1 MLDVLAGRPEGAPR
15 GELQELAGLQG
26 LDPQVV
32 RRLLA
37 DLLRRGSLR
46 VEGATRCRRYF
57 LGPGAKAPVKA
68 PPADDDLPL
77 SPEGRACR
85 NLLARPLSQRPPVS
99 HCRSFLDAY
108 QPGATFYLSGT
119 LRRRMAVLGGPG
131 RPGGPGDAGGVHR
144 RQFVD
149 LAWNSSRLE
158 GNSCTFAEAQRLIE
172 GAAGGAGRHL
182 QETQM
187 ILNHMA
193 ALQYLEEA
201 SDGLAPDPATVQN
214 LHALLMENLL
224 PNPMDEGCLRVTPKL
239 LRGSAYVPAAV
250 PQTIEE
256 GFHQIFRTAGGI
268 DDPFEQSFFL
278 LVHLLY
284 LQPFLDG
291 CETTARLAMNIPLIG
306 RNCLPVTFSGV
317 GAAAF
322 SEGMLA
328 VCELNRVDL
337 LRDIFVYAFERAGT
351 RAGRTSPGVP
361 DPFRWRY
368 RAAIKRTVREVV
380 LGGQPAPEAG
390 VLVRAFAE
398 SGLPQEVR
406 ARFQRVVETEL
417 AGLHEGNL
425 ARYQLRPAEFSQWQR
440 VTRPPEP
447 GG

>member
-37 DLLRRGSLR
+37 DLLRQGSLR

-57 LGPGAKAPVKA
+57 LGHGAKAPVKA
-68 PPADDDLPL
+68 LPADDDLPL

-99 HCRSFLDAY
+99 HSRSFLDAY
-108 QPGATFYLSGT
+108 QPGATFYLSAT
-119 LRRRMAVLGGPG
+119 LRRRMAALGGSG
-131 RPGGPGDAGGVHR
+131 RSGCPGGVHR

-158 GNSCTFAEAQRLIE
+158 GNRCTFAEAERLIE
-172 GAAGGAGRHL
+172 DAAGGAGRHL
-182 QETQM
+182 LETQM

-214 LHALLMENLL
+214 LHALLMENLV
-224 PNPMDEGCLRVTPKL
+224 PNPMDEGGLRVTPKR
-239 LRGSAYVPAAV
+239 LRGSSYVPTAV

-256 GFHQIFRTAGGI
+256 GFRQIFRIAGGI
-268 DDPFEQSFFL
+268 DDPYEQSFFL

-291 CETTARLAMNIPLIG
+291 CERTARLAANVPLIG
-306 RNCLPVTFSGV
+306 RNCLPVTFSGI
-317 GAAAF
+317 GAADF

-337 LRDIFVYAFERAGT
+337 LRDIFVYAFERAGV
-351 RAGRTSPGVP
+351 RAEKTSPGVP

-380 LGGQPAPEAG
+380 LGGHPAPEAG
-390 VLVRAFAE
+390 VLAQAFAD

-406 ARFQRVVETEL
+406 ARFQRVVESEL

-425 ARYQLRPAEFSQWQR
+425 ARYQLRPAEFSQWR
-440 VTRPPEP
+440 RATRPPEA